1 MILSRSVT
9 FSGRDLENSASYWCR
24 ERRKCMIDSQEL
36 FDVLDIAAVVVAKA
50 PWKPLCAG

>member
-9 FSGRDLENSASYWCR
+9 FSGRGLENSASYWCK
-24 ERRKCMIDSQEL
+24 ERRKCLIAREL

-50 PWKPLCAG
+50 PWRPLCEG